1 MSKRY
6 VSYRSDLADKAAW
19 DAEIASSIDATTGYP
34 ENIANYPVGKMVVT
48 ADGNL
53 NIVSVQTLPAT
64 ITTIAVGAQIA

>member
-6 VSYRSDLADKAAW
+6 TSYRSDLADKAAW
-19 DAEIASSIDATTGYP
+19 DVEIAASIDATDGDP
-34 ENIANYPVGKMVVT
+34 NNIYNYPVGKMVVT

-53 NIVSVQTLPAT
+53 NIVSVNTLPAT

>member
-6 VSYRSDLADKAAW
+6 TSYRSDLADKAAW
-19 DAEIASSIDATTGYP
+19 DVEIAAALASYAD
-34 ENIANYPVGKMVVT
+34 NIKNYPVGKMLVT

-64 ITTIAVGAQIA
+64 VTTIAVGAQIA